1 MKKDTK
7 SLICMIPLALWF
19 VIIPLVVK
27 VKFYANPL
35 SEYPWYSSETSLADF
50 FLYYKSILVTIT
62 GVLMLAILVWQISAM
77 RRKDTLLNADT
88 RIFIPII
95 VYLVLAIFSS
105 LFSEYGYFC
114 THGMPDQFETIWNII
129 AYIVALFYCYYVIVY
144 QDSEKSILSLIFIG
158 AALVGAICV
167 LQYFKVDIYRLI
179 YAGDGYS
186 FTFQEGTVYGP
197 FYNTNYVGYYTL
209 LFAPLFL
216 LLLILYKDWKVRVIS
231 GVLTVALLI
240 SMIGAASSTAVF
252 ALVLVAGF
260 AVLFILLKNVKQKK
274 TLWIPIAAIIVVGVA
289 GCVMFAPRLGTYV
302 QALDTEKKNLENIY
316 TNDDNVEIDYK
327 GNKLFIQMTQSDDML
342 VFTFKDQDQA
352 EVAWEYGSSDQ
363 GYYYTLTDERFA
375 GVTVTPVLI
384 TEDPAKYGFMVFI
397 DDKNWVFTNQMV
409 DGDTSYYYYT
419 DLGKL
424 TKLTTDNV
432 SPDFAPLVDK
442 SVFASGRGYIWCK
455 TIPMLKDY
463 ILFGSGA
470 DTYALVYPN
479 DDFVDKYNNGYDNMI
494 LTKPHNMYLQIA
506 VQTGVLS
513 LICFLVF
520 YLWYFVSS
528 LRIYFKQRLDNPL
541 VITGFAIVLGTLG
554 YMISGLA
561 NDSTITITPLYWAL
575 LGIGIGINH
584 RIKVAAK
591 QQG

>member
-7 SLICMIPLALWF
+7 SLIYLIPLALWF

-27 VKFYANPL
+27 VKFFANPL
-35 SEYPWYSSETSLADF
+35 AEYPWYSSEASLADF

-62 GVLMLAILVWQISAM
+62 GVLMLAVLVWQISAM
-77 RRKDTLLNADT
+77 RRKDTLPYADT

-95 VYLVLAIFSS
+95 VYLVLAVFSS

-114 THGMPDQFETIWNII
+114 THGMPDQFETIWNLI

-144 QDSEKSILSLIFIG
+144 QDSEKSILSLIFLG

-179 YAGDGYS
+179 YAGEGYS

-209 LFAPLFL
+209 LFVPLFL
-216 LLLILYKDWKVRVIS
+216 LLLIFYKDWKVRVIS

-260 AVLFILLKNVKQKK
+260 AILFILLKNVKQKK
-274 TLWIPIAAIIVVGVA
+274 ILWIPIAAIIVVGIA
-289 GCVMFAPRLGTYV
+289 GCVVVAPRIGAYV

-327 GNKLFIQMTQSDDML
+327 GNKLFVQMTQSDDML
-342 VFTFKDQDQA
+342 MFTFKDQDHA

-363 GYYYTLTDERFA
+363 GYYYTLTDERFS
-375 GVTVTPVLI
+375 GMTVTPVLI
-384 TEDPAKYGFMVFI
+384 TEEPAKYGFMVFI

-424 TKLTTDNV
+424 TKLTTDTV

-442 SVFASGRGYIWCK
+442 SIFASGRGYIWCK

-506 VQTGVLS
+506 VQTGVIS

-520 YLWYFVSS
+520 YLWYFISS
-528 LRIYFKQRLDNPL
+528 LRIYFKQRLDSPL

-584 RIKVAAK
+584 RIKIAAK
-591 QQG
+591 QQA